1 MKKYSFFYLSLLI
14 TIFGFS
20 YFVLSQSLGSTST
33 SVEEPVNTSVGSAVR
48 EITQPSEN
56 LILLPSTSTFGQPME
71 RGSDFSSVP
80 PIPLPDENQSDDAIV
95 QLNNLI
101 IRGVVKNQ
109 EGYRAVFLV
118 TKYNFWTCKLFESE
132 ESNTSVLCPLP
143 LRTSLKKA
151 TLTVAISNDTILL
164 DPTRRRLN
172 LDDFKTGDVVN
183 VYGFMER
190 DNHAINALI
199 VRKIRTVVL
208 QNSYLPVVKPMPVKP
223 VNPVKPIVPVGPK
236 VPKVKRLKLPTS
248 TATQPILKVT
258 TGTSYGSLG
267 GYLTAQGASIY
278 MWGTHV
284 LKVLITNS
292 TPTSP
297 YTTSTSRPS
306 YRYYLVKAADSKVL
320 EMLKNNENKDVVIT
334 GRYGFMNLEGGF
346 WFIIA
351 ENVEEIPISTT
362 NTSF

>member
-20 YFVLSQSLGSTST
+20 YSVLSQSLESIST
-33 SVEEPVNTSVGSAVR
+33 SVEEPVDKSVR
-48 EITQPSEN
+48 EIIQPLEN
-56 LILLPSTSTFGQPME
+56 SVLIPPTSTLGQPMGG
-71 RGSDFSSVP
+71 GSDFL

-101 IRGVVKNQ
+101 IRDVVKNQ

-118 TKYNFWTCKLFESE
+118 TRYNFWTCKLFQSE
-132 ESNTSVLCPLP
+132 ESNTSVLCPLS
-143 LRTSLKKA
+143 LRTSLKKS

-164 DPTRRRLN
+164 ARNRQRLN

-190 DNHAINALI
+190 DNYAINALI

-223 VNPVKPIVPVGPK
+223 VKPVKPIVPVGPK
-236 VPKVKRLKLPTS
+236 IPKVKRPGLPTS
-248 TATQPILKVT
+248 TATQPILKFST
-258 TGTSYGSLG
+258 STSYGTLG

-284 LKVLITNS
+284 LRVLITDS

-297 YTTSTSRPS
+297 YVTSTSQPY

-320 EMLKNNENKDVVIT
+320 KMLKNNENKDVRIT

-351 ENVEEIPISTT
+351 EHVEEIATSTT